1 MDNAQVFIK
10 AGSSAAT
17 PMNTPNLLG
26 RTIVGATPEEW
37 MNNASANITKRNIGD
52 SGGEETHILA
62 VNEMPA
68 HGHNLMSSQ
77 LFGNFGA
84 GGITWWGV
92 GPGGNNY
99 GPYGNTTS
107 AGSGAPHNNMQPFVA
122 ITYIIKK
129 PLQGVILQI

>member
-10 AGSSAAT
+10 EGSGAAR

-37 MNNASANITKRNIGD
+37 MNNASANITKRDIGD
-52 SGGEETHILA
+52 SGGTETHILT

-68 HGHNLMSSQ
+68 HEHKTMSS
-77 LFGNFGA
+77 LNFGNFGF
-84 GGITWWGV
+84 GGVQWWGV
-92 GPGGNNY
+92 GPGGANY
-99 GPYGNTTS
+99 GPYANTTS
-107 AGSGAPHNNMQPFVA
+107 VGSAAPHNNMQPFVA

-129 PLQGVILQI
+129 PFNH